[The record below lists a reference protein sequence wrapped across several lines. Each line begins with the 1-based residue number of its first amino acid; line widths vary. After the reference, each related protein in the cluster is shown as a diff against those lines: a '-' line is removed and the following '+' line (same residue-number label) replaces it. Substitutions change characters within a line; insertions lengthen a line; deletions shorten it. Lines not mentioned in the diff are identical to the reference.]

1 MATIAATVAAVKA
14 ATVAASKAVAA
25 DFGLTVKLTV
35 AGIAE
40 LARS

>member
-14 ATVAASKAVAA
+14 ATVAASKAIAA
-25 DFGLTVKLTV
+25 DSGLTVELTA